1 MKTINHLKTLVV
13 FLLIT
18 FNTGARTAWCQSAMP
33 PEIQDRLD
41 QENWLT
47 ADLKLDNR
55 LYAATRAA
63 IDKRIRQ
70 GEKPANLERLFQ
82 MQGKEI
88 YDPQKIFRW
97 SYAAYRAQK
106 IETDQNFLLGI
117 RDAMDRNLK
126 PGAYDWVR
134 LRFLVASLQS
144 FLRPTPQLIVVGR
157 RLLKVRY
164 DDPEVMYQWISNLS
178 FSQSLDERKLGLALA
193 RDEVQ
198 KHPRDGRWQLLA
210 ADAVDLV
217 LEHSVG
223 ITDLSYKDIQ
233 WEIAEYKKALALL
246 PVNHTAR
253 KGIIRR
259 IVSRQLLYNSKGEKQ
274 LPSQATIDNAIKNT
288 NLR

>member
-1 MKTINHLKTLVV
+1 MKTINHLKTLAV

-18 FNTGARTAWCQSAMP
+18 FNTGAHTAWSQSAMP

-63 IDKRIRQ
+63 VDKRIRQ
-70 GEKPANLERLFQ
+70 GEKPANLQRLFQ
-82 MQGKEI
+82 LQGKEI

-117 RDAMDRNLK
+117 RDAMDRNRK

-134 LRFLVASLQS
+134 LRFLVASLQG
-144 FLRPTPQLIVVGR
+144 FLRPTPQLILVGR

-164 DDPEVMYQWISNLS
+164 DDQEVMYQWIHNLS
-178 FSQSLDERKLGLALA
+178 LSQSLDERKLGLALA
-193 RDEVQ
+193 RDEAQ
-198 KHPRDGRWQLLA
+198 KHPRDGRWQLLVA
-210 ADAVDLV
+210 RAVSLV
-217 LEHSVG
+217 LEHSVPS
-223 ITDLSYKDIQ
+223 IDLSYKNIQ

-246 PVNHTAR
+246 PANHPAR
-253 KGIIRR
+253 KGIIKQ
-259 IVSRQLLYNSKGEKQ
+259 IVLRQLLYNSKGEKQ